1 MHILVF
7 KYGNNKTKEEYN
19 QEGVL
24 KTLSPFDQHL
34 QEWKNHIKKGTVTCY
49 KLFHYLIVDDTGI
62 AILCDIYTH
71 PFSPSKPIRIIN
83 DVSFKQ

>member
-24 KTLSPFDQHL
+24 KTLTPFEQHL
-34 QEWKNHIKKGTVTCY
+34 DEWKNHIKKGTVTCY
-49 KLFHYLIVDDTGI
+49 KLFHYYIDDATGT
-62 AILCDIYTH
+62 AILSDTYAHT
-71 PFSPSKPIRIIN
+71 FSPSKSVRIIN
-83 DVSFKQ
+83 